1 MKKTKHLATAIRSTT
16 VALVLFS
23 IMVTYYV
30 MIVRKEYVIFTNPE
44 GPETADYFEEF
55 FIE

>member
-30 MIVRKEYVIFTNPE
+30 IFTNPE